1 MNRVWKS
8 EVVPNR
14 VRKAE
19 FGIEMVA
26 LVGHRRGMPPL
37 WFRLVVIVAW
47 LPNDC
52 CQVLLC
58 GKSTEL
64 CVW

>member
-19 FGIEMVA
+19 FGMEIVA
-26 LVGHRRGMPPL
+26 LVGHRRAT
-37 WFRLVVIVAW
+37 VIQTHTVINLHTDRDAVYTS
-47 LPNDC
+47 LRFIHLLLAPN
-52 CQVLLC
+52 
-58 GKSTEL
+58 
-64 CVW
+64 

>member
-1 MNRVWKS
+1 MNRFWKS

-26 LVGHRRGMPPL
+26 LVGHRMLRQTRPADQMQSELKGNFPL
-37 WFRLVVIVAW
+37 SHGR
-47 LPNDC
+47 
-52 CQVLLC
+52 
-58 GKSTEL
+58 EL
-64 CVW
+64 RMRAPS